1 MLPSLITGAITAWGG
16 AWNASMVAEEVNF
29 GREVFSIPGIGSLL
43 LSSTNQPRE
52 LLWVVLSMTL
62 WIVIIN
68 TLFWKRWY
76 KHAAEKYNFS
86 E

>member
-1 MLPSLITGAITAWGG
+1 
-16 AWNASMVAEEVNF
+16 
-29 GREVFSIPGIGSLL
+29 
-43 LSSTNQPRE
+43 
-52 LLWVVLSMTL
+52 MTL

-76 KHAAEKYNFS
+76 KYAAEKYNFS